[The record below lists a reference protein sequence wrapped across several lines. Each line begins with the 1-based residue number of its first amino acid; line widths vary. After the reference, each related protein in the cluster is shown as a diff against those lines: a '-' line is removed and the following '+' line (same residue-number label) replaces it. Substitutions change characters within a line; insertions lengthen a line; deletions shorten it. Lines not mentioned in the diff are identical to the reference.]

1 VTSTQ
6 DGLGT
11 SVSAEEH
18 PHRLAPLA
26 KPADAAARAAAIL
39 RHAVV
44 GGDLVSGERLVPERI
59 AEEIGISR
67 PLVMTALRRLEHEGL
82 VRIGANGRPYVV
94 GLTSRYILDLY
105 HFRFTLDQAVVA
117 AIPKGIASTGA
128 LELEGIMELM
138 RARAKEGALSD
149 FVDQDLAFHTA
160 FLALADNQFLMG
172 AWRSVSAVSS
182 AVLTVAD
189 RLFALRPH
197 MANVDGEMQRRARVR
212 LHTQAA
218 LPQVLR
224 VHEDILEGIRR
235 GDQAGTL
242 DALRRHYDNGEEG
255 LIGQTRDLGLIRVVV
270 DGVNPGADP
279 ELSAKPLMGRE
290 AK

>member
-1 VTSTQ
+1 VTPTL
-6 DGLGT
+6 DEMGMA
-11 SVSAEEH
+11 VDDEER

-26 KPADAAARAAAIL
+26 KPADASVRAATIL

-44 GGDLVSGERLVPERI
+44 GGDLVSGERLIPERI

-67 PLVMTALRRLEHEGL
+67 PLVMTALRQLEHEGL
-82 VRIGANGRPYVV
+82 VRIGGNGRPYVV
-94 GLTSRYILDLY
+94 GLASRYILDLY
-105 HFRFTLDQAVVA
+105 RFRFTLDQAVVA
-117 AIPKGIASTGA
+117 AIAKGIAPASIQ
-128 LELEGIMELM
+128 ELERIMELM
-138 RARAKEGALSD
+138 EARAREGALTA
-149 FVDQDLAFHTA
+149 FVDQDLAFHTT
-160 FLALADNQFLMG
+160 FLALADNPFLLG

-197 MANVDGEMQRRARVR
+197 IANVEEEMQRRARVR

-218 LPQVLR
+218 LPQVLG

-242 DALRRHYDNGEEG
+242 DALRRHYDNGEAG
-255 LIGQTRDLGLIRVVV
+255 LVGQTRDLGLIRVVV

-279 ELSAKPLMGRE
+279 ELPTKPLMGRE

>member
-1 VTSTQ
+1 MTPTE
-6 DGLGT
+6 DGVGT
-11 SVSAEEH
+11 AVSDEEH
-18 PHRLAPLA
+18 PRRLPPLA
-26 KPADAAARAAAIL
+26 KPADATARAAAIL

-67 PLVMTALRRLEHEGL
+67 PLVMTALRSLEHEGL
-82 VRIGANGRPYVV
+82 VRIGSNGRPYVV

-105 HFRFTLDQAVVA
+105 HFRFTLEQAVVA
-117 AIPKGIASTGA
+117 AIPKGIASTGV
-128 LELEGIMELM
+128 LELEGIVHRM
-138 RARAKEGALSD
+138 RARAMEGALSD
-149 FVDQDLAFHTA
+149 FVDQDLAFHTT
-160 FLALADNQFLMG
+160 FLALADNQFLLE

-197 MANVDGEMQRRARVR
+197 IANVDGEMQRRAHVR
-212 LHTQAA
+212 LRTQAA
-218 LPQVLR
+218 LPLVLR
-224 VHEDILEGIRR
+224 VHEDILEGIRQ

-242 DALRRHYDNGEEG
+242 EALRRHYDDGEEG

-279 ELSAKPLMGRE
+279 ELPAKPLMGRE